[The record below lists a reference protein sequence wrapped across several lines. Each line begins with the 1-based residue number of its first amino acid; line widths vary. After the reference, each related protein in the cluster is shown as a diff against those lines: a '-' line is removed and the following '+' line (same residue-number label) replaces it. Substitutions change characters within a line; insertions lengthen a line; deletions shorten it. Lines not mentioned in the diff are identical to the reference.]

1 MDQAQVIEQ
10 VKGVKIHYER
20 QLMTLANVVGT
31 GIGFKQIKGIPTD
44 QICLVVNV
52 EHKKPLDE
60 LDQQD
65 IVPPEI
71 DGVITDVQEV
81 GRFSAF

>member
-1 MDQAQVIEQ
+1 MNQAQVIEQ
-10 VKGVKIHYER
+10 VKEVKSHHEK
-20 QLMTLANVVGT
+20 QLMALANVVGT

-44 QICLVVNV
+44 QISLVVNV

-60 LDQQD
+60 LEQQD
-65 IVPPEI
+65 VVPPEI
-71 DGVITDVQEV
+71 DGVITDVQEA